1 MPSHSFHRLN
11 EDMIQTLFVSST
23 STNPLQKEANR
34 NSALPRVGKENR
46 VLDVKRS
53 QNIAIILR
61 ALNVTLEEVSEAL
74 LDGEY
79 FDNFFHLLCNL
90 SDIYVIVEDR
100 VLLILHSDASCIL
113 VAPFH
118 L

>member
-1 MPSHSFHRLN
+1 
-11 EDMIQTLFVSST
+11 MIQTLFVSST
-23 STNPLQKEANR
+23 STNPYQKEAKR
-34 NSALPRVGKENR
+34 NSALPRVGKESR

-90 SDIYVIVEDR
+90 IDIYVIVEDR
-100 VLLILHSDASCIL
+100 VLLIIHSDTSSR
-113 VAPFH
+113 
-118 L
+118 